1 MGWGSGSRLATRL
14 IEAAKDTISNEEERV
29 NFYDAMIDA
38 FEDADCDTLDE
49 CLEVDP
55 VFDALWKTKY
65 PDSDWYEEY
74 WNEE

>member
-14 IEAAKDTISNEEERV
+14 IEVAKDTISNEEERV

-65 PDSDWYEEY
+65 PDSDWSEE
-74 WNEE
+74 

>member
-14 IEAAKDTISNEEERV
+14 IEAAKDTISDNIEREC
-29 NFYDAMIDA
+29 FYDLMIDA

-65 PDSDWYEEY
+65 PDLD